1 MSEQLPPPREPD
13 EIDDA
18 ARRDDD
24 EPDELRG
31 PDPWP
36 FASVALVFLNLA
48 VGLAMAWSGVPVWM
62 AGADDVIGFGAVD
75 PVRVWS
81 GDIWRLVTGC
91 FVHVGAWHMGFN
103 LWVLWQVGR
112 VYERLVGAS
121 RVLLVYVVSG
131 VFGFALSISLQPTLT
146 AGASGAVFGITGA
159 LLAVA
164 IVARH
169 RQLGRFL
176 ATTLLPFVIGTF
188 ALGVLLPMVNNV
200 AHLGGLVMGVVLGY
214 GLVAGD
220 PTIGT
225 MGDASAADG
234 ERVSSARNR
243 ASIAALVLG
252 LGTFGLA
259 LSYSLE
265 PRFSPQFH
273 VVMGLRD
280 LHAAQVHAPNDG
292 GARPGDTSHSA
303 LVESLQK
310 QAEAHATAARDLAPH
325 DGNTLL
331 LLARLAEFKS
341 LACRQGFECI
351 DEFGRRASE
360 LKGETTSSAALGA
373 QAFARLRDGSR
384 TATFDAVLRQLALL
398 EPESDMPYI
407 DGYTVR
413 LLCRAALDDE
423 GRAEKAPSLKNSCAW
438 LYARASEE
446 PLRDPALAVEL
457 AREASAEAP
466 DDAAITHT
474 LAVALGDAGAARE
487 GLALL
492 EKLVVRGDRTLPAA
506 MLATERQRLTR
517 LAAQQAG
524 ASTVKTTAP

>member
-1 MSEQLPPPREPD
+1 MSDQLPPPREPD

-48 VGLAMAWSGVPVWM
+48 VGLVMAWSGVPVWM
-62 AGADDVIGFGAVD
+62 AGANDVVTFGGVD

-81 GDIWRLVTGC
+81 GDVWRLLTGC

-103 LWVLWQVGR
+103 LWVLWQVGL
-112 VYERLVGAS
+112 VYERLVGPA
-121 RVLLVYVVSG
+121 RVLLVYLVSG
-131 VFGFALSISLQPTLT
+131 VFGFALSMALQPGLT

-164 IVARH
+164 VVARH

-188 ALGVLLPMVNNV
+188 ALGVLLPMVNNI
-200 AHLGGLVMGVVLGY
+200 AHVGGLVMGLVLGY

-225 MGDASAADG
+225 MGDDSAADG
-234 ERVSSARNR
+234 ERVSAARNR
-243 ASIAALVLG
+243 ASITALVMG
-252 LGTFGLA
+252 LGSFGVVFNYA
-259 LSYSLE
+259 LE
-265 PRFSPQFH
+265 PKFSPQFH

-280 LHAAQVHAPNDG
+280 LHAAQVHAPNE
-292 GARPGDTSHSA
+292 A
-303 LVESLQK
+303 LLK
-310 QAEAHATAARDLAPH
+310 QAEAHAATARELAAH

-331 LLARLAEFKS
+331 LLARLAEFK
-341 LACRQGFECI
+341 
-351 DEFGRRASE
+351 
-360 LKGETTSSAALGA
+360 GETASSAALGA
-373 QAFARLRDGSR
+373 QAFAKLRDGSR
-384 TATFDAVLRQLALL
+384 TSTFDAVLRQLALI
-398 EPESDMPYI
+398 EPDNEMPYV

-413 LLCRAALDDE
+413 VLCRAALDDE
-423 GRAEKAPSLKNSCAW
+423 GRADKAPLLKNSCAW
-438 LYARASEE
+438 LYVRANEE
-446 PLRDPALAVEL
+446 PLRDAALAVLL
-457 AREASAEAP
+457 AREAVAEAP
-466 DDAAITHT
+466 DDAMITHT
-474 LAVALGDAGAARE
+474 LAVALGDAGQARE

-492 EKLVVRGDRTLPAA
+492 EKLVVRGDRTLPPAL
-506 MLATERQRLTR
+506 LATELQKLTR
-517 LAAQQAG
+517 LAAEQAG
-524 ASTVKTTAP
+524 ASTAKTTAP

>member
-36 FASVALVFLNLA
+36 FASVSLVLLNLA

-62 AGADDVIGFGAVD
+62 AGAGDVIGFGAVD
-75 PVRVWS
+75 PVHVWS
-81 GDIWRLVTGC
+81 GDVWRLVTGC

-112 VYERLVGAS
+112 VYERLVGPS

-131 VFGFALSISLQPTLT
+131 VFGFALSMSLQPTLT

-225 MGDASAADG
+225 VGDAAAADG
-234 ERVSSARNR
+234 ERVSSARHR

-252 LGTFGLA
+252 LGTFGMVLN
-259 LSYSLE
+259 YSLE
-265 PRFSPQFH
+265 PHFSPQFH

-280 LHAAQVHAPNDG
+280 LHAAQVHAPAAPQAAAS
-292 GARPGDTSHSA
+292 GATSDSA
-303 LVESLQK
+303 LFEALHK
-310 QAEAHATAARDLAPH
+310 QAEAHATSARSLAPH

-331 LLARLAEFKS
+331 LLARLAEFK
-341 LACRQGFECI
+341 
-351 DEFGRRASE
+351 
-360 LKGETTSSAALGA
+360 GETTSSAALGA
-373 QAFARLRDGSR
+373 QAFAKLRDGSR
-384 TATFDAVLRQLALL
+384 TSTFDGVLRQLSLL
-398 EPESDMPYI
+398 EPESDMPYV

-413 LLCRAALDDE
+413 VLCRAALDDE

-457 AREASAEAP
+457 AREAAVEAP
-466 DDAAITHT
+466 NDAAIIHT
-474 LAVALGDAGAARE
+474 LAVSLGDAGAARE

-492 EKLVVRGDRTLPAA
+492 EKLEVRGDRTLPAA

-517 LAAQQAG
+517 LAAEQAG
-524 ASTVKTTAP
+524 VSTPKTPAP